1 MFKDDLLLW
10 LWSGLFL
17 LVTPVSWTLRLPSNG
32 MLRLQE
38 LALLPKVTALLQ
50 QYLIWPIA
58 FTKGDIKGQS
68 VALPRHGY
76 FLSL

>member
-1 MFKDDLLLW
+1 MTYFYGFGVGCFSSLP
-10 LWSGLFL
+10 LFL
-17 LVTPVSWTLRLPSNG
+17 GPLRLPSNG

-38 LALLPKVTALLQ
+38 LALLPKVTTLLQ